1 VSGFVARKRIGQT
14 IEGDAAMKRMIRS
27 ILITVGLAT
36 LVVGAGNALAQGDG
50 GTNDGGGRRGGGGGN
65 FDPAQ
70 FQQQMMDRVKDRL
83 EMTNDDEWA
92 AVQGLVQKVM
102 DARRA
107 TLSGMGFG
115 GRRGGNGGNGGGDN
129 ANRGGGRGGF
139 LPPPSPESEDLQ
151 KALDAKASPDELK
164 AKLSK
169 LRDARKA
176 KEAALTKAQEDLRK
190 VLTVRQEAT
199 AVSMGLLP

>member
-1 VSGFVARKRIGQT
+1 
-14 IEGDAAMKRMIRS
+14 MKKMIRPLLLM
-27 ILITVGLAT
+27 IGLITLLAGT
-36 LVVGAGNALAQGDG
+36 GNAIAQD
-50 GTNDGGGRRGGGGGN
+50 DGGGRRGGGN

-70 FQQQMMDRVKDRL
+70 FQQQMMDRVRERL

-107 TLSGMGFG
+107 TFAGMGFG
-115 GRRGGNGGNGGGDN
+115 GRRNNGGGGDTGGRN
-129 ANRGGGRGGF
+129 GGRGAF
-139 LPPPSPESEDLQ
+139 NTTPMPEAEDLQ

-164 AKLSK
+164 AKLAK

-176 KEAALTKAQEDLRK
+176 KEATLTKAQDDLRK

-199 AVSMGLLP
+199 AVSMGLLQ

>member
-1 VSGFVARKRIGQT
+1 
-14 IEGDAAMKRMIRS
+14 MKRMIRS

-36 LVVGAGNALAQGDG
+36 LVVGAGNAMAQGDG
-50 GTNDGGGRRGGGGGN
+50 GTNEGGGRRGGGGN

-70 FQQQMMDRVKDRL
+70 FQQQMLDRVKDRM

-115 GRRGGNGGNGGGDN
+115 GGRRGGNNGGGDN
-129 ANRGGGRGGF
+129 GNRGGGRGGF
-139 LPPPSPESEDLQ
+139 MPPPSPEAEDLQ

-164 AKLSK
+164 AKMAK

>member
-1 VSGFVARKRIGQT
+1 
-14 IEGDAAMKRMIRS
+14 MKRMIRS

-36 LVVGAGNALAQGDG
+36 LVVGAGNALAQGDAGAG
-50 GTNDGGGRRGGGGGN
+50 GDNGGGRRGGGN

-70 FQQQMMDRVKDRL
+70 FQQQMMDRFKERL
-83 EMTNDDEWA
+83 ELTNDVEWA
-92 AVQGLVQKVM
+92 AVQGLIQKVI

-115 GRRGGNGGNGGGDN
+115 GRRGGNGGDNG
-129 ANRGGGRGGF
+129 NRGGGRGGF
-139 LPPPSPESEDLQ
+139 IPPPSPEAEDLQ
-151 KALDAKASPDELK
+151 KSLDAKASTDELK
-164 AKLSK
+164 AKMAK
-169 LRDARKA
+169 LREVRAA
-176 KEAALTKAQEDLRK
+176 KEATLTKAQEDLRK

>member
-1 VSGFVARKRIGQT
+1 MMKRI
-14 IEGDAAMKRMIRS
+14 MIRP
-27 ILITVGLAT
+27 LLLTVGLAA
-36 LVVGAGNALAQGDG
+36 LVVGAGNVMAQADG
-50 GTNDGGGRRGGGGGN
+50 GDGGRRGGN
-65 FDPAQ
+65 SDPAQ
-70 FQQQMMDRVKDRL
+70 FQQQMMDRFKERL

-107 TLSGMGFG
+107 TFSGMGFG
-115 GRRGGNGGNGGGDN
+115 GGRRNNGGGN
-129 ANRGGGRGGF
+129 GGRGGF
-139 LPPPSPESEDLQ
+139 NAPPSPEAEDLQ

-164 AKLSK
+164 AKLAK
-169 LRDARKA
+169 FREARKV